1 MCIKAQM
8 VAVGLFVQWVFMP
21 FSAIYTVY
29 YVYCV
34 LIKSYNSE
42 TIFFSHTSKKP
53 IMLQPRCFNSVICI

>member
-8 VAVGLFVQWVFMP
+8 VAIGLLVQWVFMP

-42 TIFFSHTSKKP
+42 TIFLLTYLKKAYYATA
-53 IMLQPRCFNSVICI
+53 